1 MLALYVV
8 AGLVV
13 LGILILSI
21 PVDMAFEVSVP
32 GEPRSRMR
40 IGWLFG
46 LVGKEIKARKPKPVE
61 EVEEEEKK
69 KRDMRPL
76 FSLMRVKGLPERLLR
91 LVRQM
96 LRRVHFR
103 RLDADVTLGLDDPAD
118 TGFLCAA
125 AWPAMAYLNSLR
137 PVSVTFQPCFVEPLA
152 EIQARGSIRV
162 FPIEMAGPVLS
173 FTCSPPLWR
182 AIKVMAVSRWRG
194 RK

>member
-13 LGILILSI
+13 LGVLILSI

-32 GEPRSRMR
+32 GEPQSRMK

-46 LVGKEIKARKPKPVE
+46 LVWKEIKAKKPEPVE
-61 EVEEEEKK
+61 EKEK
-69 KRDMRPL
+69 KRDVRPL
-76 FSLMRVKGLPERLLR
+76 FSLVRVKGLPQRLLR

-96 LRRVHFR
+96 LRRIHFR
-103 RLDADVTLGLDDPAD
+103 SVNADVTLGLDDPAD

-125 AWPAMAYLNSLR
+125 AWPAMAYLNSLP
-137 PVSVTFQPCFVEPLA
+137 PVRLTFQPCFVEPLV
-152 EIQARGSIRV
+152 EIQARGAIRV

-173 FTCSPPLWR
+173 FTCSPPFWR
-182 AIKVMAVSRWRG
+182 AIKVMAVSKWRG

>member
-1 MLALYVV
+1 MLALYVIV
-8 AGLVV
+8 GLVV

-21 PVDMAFEVSVP
+21 PVDMAFELSVP

-46 LVGKEIKARKPKPVE
+46 LVWKEVKARKPKPVE
-61 EVEEEEKK
+61 EEEEKK
-69 KRDMRPL
+69 RRDIRPL
-76 FSLMRVKGLPERLLR
+76 FSLVRVKGLPERLLR

-96 LRRVHFR
+96 LRRIHFR
-103 RLDADVTLGLDDPAD
+103 RLDADVTLGLDDPAN

-137 PVSVTFQPCFVEPLA
+137 PVSVTFQPCFVEPLVG
-152 EIQARGSIRV
+152 IQARGSIRV

-173 FTCSPPLWR
+173 FTCSPPFWR
-182 AIKVMAVSRWRG
+182 AIKVMAVSRWRR